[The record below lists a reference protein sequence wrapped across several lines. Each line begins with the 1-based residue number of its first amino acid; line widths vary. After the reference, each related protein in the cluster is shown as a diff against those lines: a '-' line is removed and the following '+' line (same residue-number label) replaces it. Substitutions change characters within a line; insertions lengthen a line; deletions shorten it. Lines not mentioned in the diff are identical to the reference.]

1 MDVLLSIKPEF
12 ADQILNGSKRFEY
25 RKAAFKYNSETRVL
39 IYATMP
45 IGKVIGEFAVGQVL
59 KASPEELWNDT
70 HHHSGISRE
79 RFLSYFKGRSFGVA
93 IGVEKARKYA
103 EPVELSSLTD
113 GVAPQSFRY
122 IPRTTRYF

>member
-25 RKAAFKYNSETRVL
+25 RKAAFKYNAKTRVL

-45 IGKVIGEFAVGQVL
+45 IGKIIGEFAVDQVL

-79 RFLSYFKGRSFGVA
+79 RFLSYFEGRAFGVA
-93 IGVEKARKYA
+93 IGVKKARKYA
-103 EPVELSSLTD
+103 KPVELSSLTD

-122 IPRTTRYF
+122 IPRTTRSF